1 MHLFLKQPPAR
12 QIQQVNI
19 LLWFALAL
27 GALHAFMILYQGT
40 LVLGYPYS
48 TTRIESFILNGATRF
63 AQGQLLYLGLNP
75 GLNSDQYIVHV
86 YNPLSYLP
94 AGILGRLF
102 HLNMEDILLT
112 GRLLS
117 YFSTLLLAGVLA
129 AWVRHTSG
137 NWKYGLLVGLGIF
150 FFQPFTATDFF
161 RFRPEPLALLFT
173 FLGVVVYL
181 SAIRRKILIAALLL
195 FTAFLFKQPFIA
207 APFAILIHLLVE
219 KDIKSSALFCATMG
233 GLLVLYFGIGYVAT
247 DGRFFENTF
256 TAMMNNKIS
265 VIKNFTTYLP
275 IFFDRSYA
283 LILAPPIAALALLR
297 RWPKHRFLLIYLF
310 VCTGW
315 TFITAGKT
323 GAGDNYFSELS
334 ILSLICIAITLAEY
348 KTRQPLLVTGLLILL
363 SSQVVT
369 DWVREGVFTP
379 TLKIHLENNGA
390 KITPYVKRY
399 CGDAKGTL
407 ILHEKLAVH
416 CGDPVGL
423 DWYLMD
429 LLANK
434 GQIDLAPLLA
444 KVAQGKYRRII
455 FDQQPHSQL
464 EVKIFERVRNGPY
477 RRAYSDQ
484 VVSEWVLSPARHGGF
499 P

>member
-1 MHLFLKQPPAR
+1 MHPFFKQPPGR
-12 QIQQVNI
+12 LIQQINI

-27 GALHAFMILYQGT
+27 GGLHAFIILYQGT

-63 AQGQLLYLGLNP
+63 AQGEPIYL

-94 AGILGRLF
+94 AGFLGRLF
-102 HLNMEDILLT
+102 HLNMEQILLT

-129 AWVRHTSG
+129 VWVRYTSG

-181 SAIRRKILIAALLL
+181 SEIRNKIIISALLL

-207 APFAILIHLLVE
+207 APFAILIHLLIE
-219 KDIKSSALFCATMG
+219 KDVKSSALFCATMG
-233 GLLVLYFGIGYVAT
+233 GLLLLYFGIGYVAT
-247 DGRFFENTF
+247 EGRFFQNTF
-256 TAMMNNKIS
+256 TAMANNSISPLTNLKI
-265 VIKNFTTYLP
+265 YLP
-275 IFFDRSYA
+275 LYFERSYA
-283 LILAPPIAALALLR
+283 LLLAPPIAALALLR
-297 RWPKHRFLLIYLF
+297 RWPKNRFLIIYLF
-310 VCTGW
+310 VCAGW
-315 TFITAGKT
+315 TFISAGKT
-323 GAGDNYFSELS
+323 GASDNYFSELS
-334 ILSLICIAITLAEY
+334 ILSLICIAFALAQY
-348 KTRQPLLVTGLLILL
+348 NTRQPLLVTGLLILL
-363 SSQVVT
+363 SSQVIT

-379 TLKIHLENNGA
+379 TLKIRLENGGA
-390 KITPYVKRY
+390 SIAPYVKRY
-399 CGDAKGTL
+399 CGDTKGTL

-423 DWYLMD
+423 DWYLLD

-434 GQIDLAPLLA
+434 GQIDLAPLFS
-444 KVAQGKYRRII
+444 KVAQGKYHRII

-477 RRAYSDQ
+477 RRVYSDQ
-484 VVSEWVLSPARHGGF
+484 VVSEWVLTPVRRGQF